1 MKNDRS
7 RLFAYLETRLYWGEG
22 VTANMLGNAFGLA
35 RQNAQKVISEYTRQF
50 PDNIQYD
57 ASKKMQVMGNS
68 FHAHYIRVE
77 PERYLDYLRGVDAV
91 ARYWAET
98 EWNEVM
104 FEDIDRQIRPSQNT
118 EIVKTVLSAI
128 QNEQVISIFYQSKFS
143 AQLREISPHHLVY
156 AGRRYHVRAY
166 CHLLNMYLDFVLP
179 RILQVEASTTPWVSY
194 HEDTQ
199 WNQWTDMRFEINPDL
214 PEHVICTLQLDNS
227 LGTGTTRTINTR
239 QAMIAYIRREM
250 ERIDWKEKKRL
261 WLEVP
266 DNLHSTSTFD
276 EVKNTGD

>member
-22 VTANMLGNAFGLA
+22 VTAKMLGHAFGLA
-35 RQNAQKVISEYTRQF
+35 RQNAQKVISEYTRDF
-50 PDNIQYD
+50 PHNIQYD
-57 ASKKMQVMGNS
+57 ASKKMQIMGS
-68 FHAHYIRVE
+68 DFQAHYIRIE

-128 QNEQVISIFYQSKFS
+128 QNEHVIRIFYQSKFS

-156 AGRRYHVRAY
+156 AGRRYHIRAY

-179 RILQVEASTTPWVSY
+179 RILQAEISTTPWVSY
-194 HEDTQ
+194 HEDTK
-199 WNQWTDMRFEINPDL
+199 WNQWINVTFEINPEL
-214 PEHVICTLQLDNS
+214 PEHVIRTLQLDYS
-227 LGTGTTRTINTR
+227 LGTGTTRTIKTK
-239 QAMIAYIRREM
+239 QAMIAYVRREM

-261 WLEVP
+261 WLEIP
-266 DNLHSTSTFD
+266 NSSPCTSTFD

>member
-35 RQNAQKVISEYTRQF
+35 RQNAQKVISEYSRQF
-50 PDNIQYD
+50 PHNIQYD
-57 ASKKMQVMGNS
+57 KSRKMQVMGNN
-68 FHAHYIRVE
+68 FQAHFIRIE

-91 ARYWAET
+91 SRYWAET

-104 FEDIDRQIRPSQNT
+104 FEDVDRQIRPSQKT
-118 EIVKTVLSAI
+118 EIVRTILSAI
-128 QNEQVISIFYQSKFS
+128 QNEHVISIFYQSKFS

-166 CHLLNMYLDFVLP
+166 CHHLNMYLDFVLP
-179 RILQVEASTTPWVSY
+179 RILQIETSTTDWVS
-194 HEDTQ
+194 HDEDIN
-199 WNQWTDMRFEINPDL
+199 WNEWISVNFKINPDL
-214 PEHVICTLQLDNS
+214 PEHVIRTLQLDYS
-227 LGTGTTRTINTR
+227 LDTGTTRSIKTR
-239 QAMIAYIRREM
+239 KAMLGYIRREM
-250 ERIDWKEKKRL
+250 ERIDWKEQKRL
-261 WLEVP
+261 WLEIP
-266 DNLHSTSTFD
+266 DSKLNTSTID

>member
-22 VTANMLGNAFGLA
+22 VTANMLGHAFGLA
-35 RQNAQKVISEYTRQF
+35 RQNAQKVISEYSRQF
-50 PDNIQYD
+50 PHNIQYD
-57 ASKKMQVMGNS
+57 KSKKMQKMGVN
-68 FHAHYIRVE
+68 FQPHYIRIE

-91 ARYWAET
+91 SRYWAET

-104 FEDIDRQIRPSQNT
+104 FEDVDRQIRPSQNT
-118 EIVKTVLSAI
+118 EIVRTVLSAI
-128 QNEQVISIFYQSKFS
+128 QNEHVISIFYQSKFS

-166 CHLLNMYLDFVLP
+166 CHLLNIYLDFVLP
-179 RILQVEASTTPWVSY
+179 RILQVEISTTLWVSY
-194 HEDTQ
+194 QEDTE
-199 WNQWTDMRFEINPDL
+199 WNQWTTMTFEINPDL
-214 PEHVICTLQLDNS
+214 PEHVIRTLQLDHS
-227 LGTGTTRTINTR
+227 LGTETIRTIKTR

-250 ERIDWKEKKRL
+250 ERVDWKEKKRL
-261 WLEVP
+261 WLESP
-266 DNLHSTSTFD
+266 DNLHNTSTPN